1 MAMAATQQRD
11 LNRMKPTRYGKRVT
25 LVVPTEDVLLRIM
38 QRFAADV
45 EDAAAAETV
54 LSVFRHNPETMI
66 TFRNKTTGDTGC
78 IAFLPLN
85 SAGHIALAEGR
96 FDTASPPLSFICKR
110 SQQPISIYVWGIN
123 ICARTAGGIAHAMSV
138 IDTDRLRDVDLY
150 CKAANER
157 AYKLFVSMGFTDGA
171 MINGRKHADLMSY
184 KRRPVVNDAIDMVC
198 PHEDRTRGPVYDDL
212 GYRPP
217 TETPSYATFDVHN
230 TGENRIGIKLVHSV
244 DELLKV
250 MAIRAASYLS
260 EQDMPYE
267 EDADGNDLCAAH
279 LIGYIGKEPA
289 ATVRLRFFADFCKI
303 ERLAVMPRFRG
314 SSIGPRM
321 VRAGIEYGRDKGY
334 ERFYGQAE
342 KAAFSIWQRVGFVPR
357 NGPGLSYMTERVYHE
372 GDLVVARSPHAITP
386 YAGADTIV
394 RREGEWHLPG
404 PFETERS
411 V

>member
-1 MAMAATQQRD
+1 MNLA
-11 LNRMKPTRYGKRVT
+11 RYGKRVA
-25 LVVPTEDVLLRIM
+25 LVVPTEDILLRIM

-66 TFRNKTTGDTGC
+66 AFRNKTTGDTGC

-96 FDTASPPLSFICKR
+96 FDTADPPLSFICKR
-110 SQQPISIYVWGIN
+110 SQKPVSMYVWGIN
-123 ICARTAGGIAHAMSV
+123 ICARTAGGIAHAMNV
-138 IDTDRLRDVDLY
+138 IDTDRLRGIDLY

-157 AYKLFVSMGFTDGA
+157 AYSLFTSMGFTDGA
-171 MINGRKHADLMSY
+171 VIDGRVHADLMIY
-184 KRRPVVNDAIDMVC
+184 KRRPLESGTAA
-198 PHEDRTRGPVYDDL
+198 PAPAREERGKDPVRDDL

-217 TETPSYATFDVHN
+217 TATPGYATFDIHN
-230 TGENRIGIKLVHSV
+230 TCENRIGIKLVHNV

-250 MAIRAASYLS
+250 LAVRAASYLP
-260 EQDMPYE
+260 EQEMPYE

-279 LIGYIGKEPA
+279 LLGYIGREPA
-289 ATVRLRFFADFCKI
+289 ATLRLRFFADFCKI

-342 KAAFSIWQRVGFVPR
+342 QAAFPIWQRVGFVPR
-357 NGPGLSYMTERVYHE
+357 NGEGLSYMTKRVYHE

-404 PFETERS
+404 PFEAEGSDR
-411 V
+411 